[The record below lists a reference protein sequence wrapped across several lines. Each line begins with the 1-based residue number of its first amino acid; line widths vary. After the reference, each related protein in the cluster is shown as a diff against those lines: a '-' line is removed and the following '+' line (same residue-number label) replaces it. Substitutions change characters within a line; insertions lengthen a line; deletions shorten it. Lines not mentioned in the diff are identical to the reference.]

1 MLNCP
6 NCGYPFDPKKDRCE
20 YCGTSCYDICG
31 LTLDAKPF
39 NLHFKM
45 GNSSFISKAYVT
57 FCDMKQELNTA
68 WYADEKRIYLSN
80 PLRTLSLDIA
90 LDSEPVL
97 CKEKTYGS

>member
-39 NLHFKM
+39 NLRFKV
-45 GNSSFISKAYVT
+45 GNSSFISKAYVRS
-57 FCDMKQELNTA
+57 FDVIQEPITA
-68 WYADEKRIYLSN
+68 WYADDMICGHN
-80 PLRTLSLDIA
+80 PSRTLSLDIA
-90 LDSEPVL
+90 LVSEIIL

>member
-39 NLHFKM
+39 NLRFKA
-45 GNSSFISKAYVT
+45 GNSSFISKAYVNS
-57 FCDMKQELNTA
+57 FCLKQEPLMM
-68 WYADEKRIYLSN
+68 SN
-80 PLRTLSLDIA
+80 CGDPFVRVVNSFSTLSLDIT
-90 LDSEPVL
+90 LVSDPIL